1 MLCLI
6 MAGSRLAHLQYLLD
20 SDFLKPE
27 KTLTFLIMSRKYRS
41 YNVWHLAL
49 EAINCKIA
57 AHSIPKLKQVQPVI
71 ILIRVNSSWI

>member
-1 MLCLI
+1 MT
-6 MAGSRLAHLQYLLD
+6 GSRLAHLQYLLD

-27 KTLTFLIMSRKYRS
+27 KTLTLTMSRTYRS

-57 AHSIPKLKQVQPVI
+57 ARSILKLKQVQPVI

>member
-6 MAGSRLAHLQYLLD
+6 MTGSRLANLQYLLD

-27 KTLTFLIMSRKYRS
+27 KILTLILSRKYRS
-41 YNVWHLAL
+41 YNVSHLAL

-57 AHSIPKLKQVQPVI
+57 AHSILKLKQVQPVI